1 MKIIKE
7 KANKE
12 RLESLGVEKWGK
24 WECGV
29 SNFPWEYS
37 SDERCYILEGEAEI
51 EGEGEKVRIEKGDIV
66 LFKKGLC
73 CQWNILSP
81 IRKVYRFE

>member
-1 MKIIKE
+1 MKIEKE
-7 KANKE
+7 RANKE
-12 RLESLGVEKWGK
+12 NLEGLGIEDWGR

-29 SNFPWEYS
+29 SRFPWEYAN
-37 SDERCYILEGEAEI
+37 DERCYILEGEAEI

-66 LFKKGLC
+66 LFKKGLR

-81 IRKVYRFE
+81 IRKMYRFE